1 MYRLI
6 IADDEKR
13 IRQGLKNIIDW
24 NSLGFEVT
32 EIFADGQDVI
42 EYLDYMIPDVILTD
56 IKMNNVSGLE
66 VAKYVFEHK
75 LPCKV
80 VLISGYQE
88 FELAVQGIKY
98 GAEDYLLKPTDV
110 DKLEETFRKIAG
122 QLEETREKMRRNK
135 AEKERMEEAIPLL
148 EEHFFGDLVM
158 GAVES
163 EDYIR
168 NCMEI
173 LYPGMHMENRKC
185 FLADIYIED
194 YERFM
199 DEVWEYSYDQLEV
212 NLGNFLQ
219 IYQGKYYFHIVY
231 KSGNLIEVMG
241 ICTDDAGEKERKDE
255 TVSDEITQFD
265 DAMQALTFETE
276 KYFHFSARFK
286 IRKIY
291 ENVLQIHPAGEKILD
306 GEEDDLMLEQN
317 IGEQKKMMMSNLTTG
332 NIVTAQKLFH
342 NILRELASV
351 SVVKRNNVVI
361 DILSTMNTVLSEIN
375 RQLSKALQPYFN
387 YTALLSRTKLEE
399 MQEYTDRIFDRIR
412 LADEKKEYYDTGT
425 MLQKAKR
432 YIRENIYKDISQEE
446 TANYLYICPSY
457 LSRMF
462 KKQTGESFIQY
473 VTRMKMEKAI
483 ELLKDPQYKTYQV
496 SELLG
501 YKTPRY
507 FSRLF
512 RTYTGMNPSEY
523 RGKVLHLGGDYDEA

>member
-13 IRQGLKNIIDW
+13 IRQGLKNIVDW

-42 EYLDYMIPDVILTD
+42 EYLDYMMPDVILTD
-56 IKMNNVSGLE
+56 IKMSNVSGLE

-110 DKLEETFRKIAG
+110 EKLEETFRKICR
-122 QLEETREKMRRNK
+122 QLDETRERMRKSK

-148 EEHFFGDLVM
+148 EERFFGDLVM
-158 GAVES
+158 GVAES

-173 LYPGMHMENRKC
+173 LYPGMAMENKKC
-185 FLADIYIED
+185 FLSDIYIED
-194 YERFM
+194 YEHFM
-199 DEVWEYSYDQLEV
+199 KEVWEYSYDQLEV
-212 NLGNFLQ
+212 NLGNFLR
-219 IYQGKYYFHIVY
+219 IYQGSCYFHIVY
-231 KSGNLIEVMG
+231 KSGNLIEVIG
-241 ICTDDAGEKERKDE
+241 ICTADSEQETGGDE
-255 TVSDEITQFD
+255 AFYPAMEALLREI
-265 DAMQALTFETE
+265 E
-276 KYFHFSARFK
+276 KYFHFQAQFK
-286 IRKIY
+286 IRKAY
-291 ENVLQIHPAGEKILD
+291 DNVLQIRQARERLQN
-306 GEEDDLMLEQN
+306 GEEDTSVLEQN
-317 IGEQKKMMMSNLTTG
+317 IGEQKKLVMSNLTTG
-332 NIVTAQKLFH
+332 NIGTAQKLFH
-342 NILRELASV
+342 NILKELEVV
-351 SVVKRNNVVI
+351 SMVKRNNIVI
-361 DILSTMNTVLSEIN
+361 DIMSTMNTVLSEVN
-375 RQLSKALQPYFN
+375 SQLARSLQPYFN
-387 YTALLSRTKLEE
+387 YTEMISKARAEE
-399 MQEYTDRIFDRIR
+399 MKEYTDRIFDRIR

-425 MLQKAKR
+425 MVDKAR
-432 YIRENIYKDISQEE
+432 NYIRENIYQDISQEE

-473 VTRMKMEKAI
+473 VTRVKMEKAI
-483 ELLKDPQYKTYQV
+483 ELLKDPKYKTYQV
-496 SELLG
+496 SEILG

-512 RTYTGMNPSEY
+512 RSHTGMNPSEY
-523 RGKVLHLGGDYDEA
+523 RGKVLHLGGEYDET